1 MSQNVSSAAV
11 VIGALRV
18 NVNKQTHCQHRCM
31 SKSLYFM
38 IHQLTLCHQMDFPI
52 QINAIR
58 VGLAIIFLRG
68 HRLKFLNDYVFL
80 SQKIVFISTKSVDP
94 DEMLH
99 FAAFHLG
106 IHSLLKF
113 QI

>member
-1 MSQNVSSAAV
+1 
-11 VIGALRV
+11 
-18 NVNKQTHCQHRCM
+18 
-31 SKSLYFM
+31 
-38 IHQLTLCHQMDFPI
+38 MDFLT

-58 VGLAIIFLRG
+58 VGLSIIFLRG

-99 FAAFHLG
+99 FAVFHLG